1 MSEQKNIVTFLDGME
16 RTIIG
21 EQVSEDANT
30 VDIQNPVVVNIVPQA
45 DPNTGR
51 PTGQMALQLLPVF
64 FREFLGDKEQPVVY
78 SYSKARITPVTFN
91 GGFDFRLYAQ
101 YDHIFNPANM
111 PPTEAPVGAPPNAAG
126 NGPVIN
132 LFND

>member
-21 EQVSEDANT
+21 EKINEDELT
-30 VDIQNPVVVNIVPQA
+30 MEIQNPVVVNIVPQA
-45 DPNTGR
+45 DQSGR
-51 PTGQMALQLLPVF
+51 PNGQMALQLLPVF
-64 FREFLGDKEQPVVY
+64 FREFLGDKEEPVVY
-78 SYSKARITPVTFN
+78 SYNKSRITPVSFK

-101 YDHIFNPANM
+101 YEHIFNPASM
-111 PPTEAPVGAPPNAAG
+111 PAAEAPVGAPPNAAG

-132 LFND
+132 LFNE